1 MKIGMKTA
9 VAAAIV
15 AGGLAVSATGASAY
29 VACNGAG
36 ECWHV
41 HRHANYNYRPD
52 WGVVVH
58 PDNWRWSRAEHYRWH
73 DHAGRGYWR
82 DGVWVRF

>member
-1 MKIGMKTA
+1 MKTRA
-9 VAAAIV
+9 KTLIMAGVAAAGI
-15 AGGLAVSATGASAY
+15 ALSATGASAY

-41 HRHANYNYRPD
+41 HRHGAYTYPPTF
-52 WGVVVH
+52 GVVVH
-58 PDNWRWSRAEHYRWH
+58 PDNWRWAHTERYRWH
-73 DHAGRGYWR
+73 EHAGRGYWR